1 LHGRYFYLKASLI
14 IDCRNYIVLCS
25 LINLGIWLF
34 IDKIR
39 NSYIKEKILD
49 LSKFQGSIWLDG
61 KMVDWQEAN
70 VHVLTHTLHY
80 GLGVFE
86 GVRAYNTPKGPSIF
100 RLSDHTDRLF
110 KSANV
115 VNMEIPYDKETINK
129 AHIDVVNLNKIE
141 ESYIRPMCFY
151 GSEGMGL
158 RADNLKVHTMVAAW
172 EWPSYMEPEARENG
186 IKVKV
191 SSYKRQVRNPV
202 SSAKVNGN
210 YVHSIVALNEALE
223 SGFDEALMMD
233 AEDNVAEGSGENFF
247 IVKNGELKTPDL
259 DASLDGITRRTII
272 QIAEDM
278 GMNVEIKKIKLDEV
292 LASDE
297 AFFTGTAAE
306 VVPINSI
313 DNKVL
318 GNGSRGPITKKLQS
332 TYFDQV
338 RGLRKE
344 NTTWHTFVSE

>member
-1 LHGRYFYLKASLI
+1 M
-14 IDCRNYIVLCS
+14 
-25 LINLGIWLF
+25 
-34 IDKIR
+34 
-39 NSYIKEKILD
+39 D
-49 LSKFQGSIWLDG
+49 LSKMQGLIWLDG
-61 KMVDWQEAN
+61 KMIDWQEAN

-86 GVRAYNTPKGPSIF
+86 GVRAYSTPKGPSIF
-100 RLSDHTDRLF
+100 RLEDHTQRLF
-110 KSANV
+110 KSASV
-115 VNMEIPYDKETINK
+115 VNMKIPHDIETINR
-129 AHIDVVNLNKIE
+129 AHVDVVKLNNLE

-172 EWPSYMEPEARENG
+172 DWPSYMEPEAREKG

-210 YVHSIVALNEALE
+210 YVTSIVALNEALE
-223 SGFDEALMMD
+223 AGFDEALMLD

-247 IVKNGELKTPDL
+247 IVKDGVLKTPDL

-272 QIAEDM
+272 QLAE
-278 GMNVEIKKIKLDEV
+278 GLGIRTEIKKIKLNEV
-292 LASDE
+292 LQSEE

-313 DNKVL
+313 DNLVL
-318 GNGSRGPITKKLQS
+318 GNGSRGPVTETLQS
-332 TYFDQV
+332 IYFEQV
-338 RGLRKE
+338 RGLREE
-344 NTTWHTFVSE
+344 NSAWHTYLK

>member
-1 LHGRYFYLKASLI
+1 M
-14 IDCRNYIVLCS
+14 
-25 LINLGIWLF
+25 
-34 IDKIR
+34 
-39 NSYIKEKILD
+39 D
-49 LSKFQGSIWLDG
+49 LSKMQGLIWLDG
-61 KMVDWQEAN
+61 KMIDWQEAN

-100 RLSDHTDRLF
+100 RLEDHTQRLF
-110 KSANV
+110 KSAGV
-115 VNMEIPYDKETINK
+115 VNMKIPHDIETINR
-129 AHIDVVNLNKIE
+129 AHVDVVKLNNLE

-172 EWPSYMEPEARENG
+172 DWPSYMEPEAREKG

-210 YVHSIVALNEALE
+210 YVTSIVALNEALE
-223 SGFDEALMMD
+223 AGFDEALMLD

-247 IVKNGELKTPDL
+247 IVKDGVLKTPDL
-259 DASLDGITRRTII
+259 DASLDGITRKTII
-272 QIAEDM
+272 QLAE
-278 GMNVEIKKIKLDEV
+278 GLGIRTEIKKIKLNEV
-292 LASDE
+292 LQSEE

-313 DNKVL
+313 DNLVL
-318 GNGSRGPITKKLQS
+318 GNGSRGPVTETLQS
-332 TYFDQV
+332 IYFEQV
-338 RGLRKE
+338 RGLREE
-344 NTTWHTFVSE
+344 NLTWHTYLK